1 LEAQHLHI
9 VTHDVP
15 WPADFGGLTDLFWKL
30 KALQQAGIK
39 IHLHCFTQGR
49 APQPVLLQYCA
60 SVNYYKRERNI
71 SGFSFRLPFIVSSR
85 KSRLLIENLKR
96 DNYPVLLEGIH
107 CTWPLFAGELA
118 GRKVLVRLH
127 NVEYA
132 YYHQLAQ
139 NENHFLKRFYF
150 NRESKL
156 LKRYEKKL
164 APLATFLS
172 VSETDKDLYHALY
185 ASAAVHFLP
194 VFLPWTLA
202 TGKETK
208 GCFCLYH
215 GNLSINENEKA
226 VEWLLDVFKQST
238 LNIVFAGKA
247 PSHRLQQL
255 VEANP
260 QCCIVANPTDAEL
273 QDMIGKAQVHLL
285 PAFNV
290 TGVKLKLLN
299 AFFNGKHCLVN
310 KAAVAG
316 SGLENYCTL
325 AETAAAF
332 KQEAL
337 RLFETAF
344 TEAEQQERQGL
355 LQSLYNNEM
364 NAQRLLTFLQ

>member
-30 KALQQAGIK
+30 KALQQAGVK
-39 IHLHCFTQGR
+39 IHLHCFTHGR
-49 APQPVLLQYCA
+49 AAQPVLLQYCA
-60 SVNYYKRERNI
+60 SVDYYKRERNI

-85 KSRLLIENLKR
+85 KSSLLIENLKQ
-96 DNYPVLLEGIH
+96 DDYPVLLEGIH

-139 NENHFLKRFYF
+139 NEKNIFKRWYF
-150 NRESKL
+150 SRESRL
-156 LKRYEKKL
+156 LKRYEKEL

-172 VSETDKDLYHALY
+172 VSETDKALY
-185 ASAAVHFLP
+185 QALNASATVHFLP

-202 TGKETK
+202 AGKETK

-215 GNLSINENEKA
+215 GNLSVNENEKA
-226 VEWLLDVFKQST
+226 VEWLLEAFNQSP
-238 LNIVFAGKA
+238 LNIIFAGKS
-247 PSHRLQQL
+247 PSPHLKKI

-260 QCCIVANPTDAEL
+260 QCCLVADPTDAEL
-273 QDMIGKAQVHLL
+273 QDMIAKAQVHLL

-325 AETAAAF
+325 AETPAAF

-337 RLFETAF
+337 RLFEIAF
-344 TEAEQQERQGL
+344 TEAEQQQRQGL
-355 LQSLYNNEM
+355 LQSLYNNER
-364 NAQRLLTFLQ
+364 NAQRLLTYLQ